1 MRLLEYIDDN
11 IKSDI
16 EEIGCLN
23 MDQTRLEEDGFVING
38 RSVLVARQ
46 LASKKDSAL

>member
-1 MRLLEYIDDN
+1 LVGCGTYGTYEKNIQLLVFRKFTDMRLLEYIDDN

-23 MDQTRLEEDGFVING
+23 MD
-38 RSVLVARQ
+38 
-46 LASKKDSAL
+46 